1 MVWCRLES
9 GVIQVSDPTIGIIG
23 TGDFAAYLV
32 SALRKGGHSG
42 RIILSPYSQT
52 RAQSLATAGNC
63 EISTDDQALTDQAD
77 WILLSVRPEQLV
89 AVLPKLRLRDT
100 QTLISAVAGVTIASL
115 RSSLRINSPI
125 VRIMPSSYIGVIDGG
140 LFPLFPSSGDI
151 NRVFERAGK
160 VLVLDREDDLDLAMV
175 GACLAGFTY
184 SFASRLERWFVDHG
198 MEASKARD
206 MVAGNLLGAA
216 GNALA
221 NPGISLDKISD
232 RIATPGTYTRLGLEY
247 LRSRDSFETWAEA
260 LSVIDLDLKS
270 KTPFKA

>member
-1 MVWCRLES
+1 M
-9 GVIQVSDPTIGIIG
+9 SDPTIGIIG